1 MHKLNKMQI
10 EKCKMQSEKGKMSNI
25 LSDRLMDFSVD
36 VIKISGKVNKNF
48 AGRQIAGQLIRSSAS
63 AGANYE
69 EACGAESRAD
79 FVHKLQIV
87 LKELRE
93 SIYWLRL
100 ISRSD
105 ILENQKVETKIQ
117 EANELAK
124 MIAKSMIT
132 AKKNK

>member
-1 MHKLNKMQI
+1 MQI
-10 EKCKMQSEKGKMSNI
+10 EKGKMSNI
-25 LSDRLMDFSVD
+25 LSDRLMNFSVD

-48 AGRQIAGQLIRSSAS
+48 AGRQIAGQLIRSSTS

-100 ISRSD
+100 ISRTD
-105 ILENQKVETKIQ
+105 MVENEKFATHIQ
-117 EANELAK
+117 EANELAN
-124 MIAKSMIT
+124 IIGKSIIT
-132 AKKNK
+132 AKKNRRV